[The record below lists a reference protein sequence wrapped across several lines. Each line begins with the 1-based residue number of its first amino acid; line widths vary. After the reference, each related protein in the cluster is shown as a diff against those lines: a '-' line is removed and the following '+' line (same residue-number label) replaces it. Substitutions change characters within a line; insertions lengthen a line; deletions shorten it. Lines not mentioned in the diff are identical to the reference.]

1 MRRDW
6 LLAIVAFALGLAL
19 TAGAQERAAARTL
32 FVFYEQRDK
41 AGGADADVDI
51 YLQRL
56 TEAGRTGWE
65 GHPGSLPVATAK
77 DFETAPAAC
86 EDGAGG
92 AIVAYEYR
100 FASGQDAG
108 DKDIVAQRVDAS
120 GKALWN
126 NGDSPVPVAS
136 SKGTERHPLVVSD
149 GRGGAIVVY
158 EWLGEKKDVDL
169 MAQRVDGQGRLLWGE
184 GQRSVAVA
192 TSPANERRAVAVPDG
207 QGGVIVVFEWE
218 GENGDMDVMAQHISA
233 SGEVLWN
240 EGKRA
245 TDIAATDNPERRPA
259 AISDGAGGVIV
270 AFEFEYA
277 AGEHKGDVDI
287 MAQHLSGD
295 GKLLW
300 SRAKDVCTAKGLER
314 RPVAVSD
321 GMGGVI
327 VACEYEPTQG
337 ENAGDT
343 DVMAQRLNSQGEMM
357 WNQGDRSAIVSSGK
371 FQERI
376 PRALATSDGG
386 AIFVFEVEART
397 GEEAGNVDVMAQRL
411 SATGAMMWNQGDR
424 SATVCTSRWQETGP
438 IVLPD
443 GADGAIAVLT
453 MVGPKGEFEGDE
465 DVDATRLAADGTLS
479 WHEGKKPVDIAA
491 GEALERNPC
500 AVIVAN

>member
-240 EGKRA
+240 EA
-245 TDIAATDNPERRPA
+245 
-259 AISDGAGGVIV
+259 S
-270 AFEFEYA
+270 
-277 AGEHKGDVDI
+277 
-287 MAQHLSGD
+287 
-295 GKLLW
+295 
-300 SRAKDVCTAKGLER
+300 
-314 RPVAVSD
+314 
-321 GMGGVI
+321 
-327 VACEYEPTQG
+327 EPPTSPPR
-337 ENAGDT
+337 T
-343 DVMAQRLNSQGEMM
+343 IP
-357 WNQGDRSAIVSSGK
+357 SA
-371 FQERI
+371 
-376 PRALATSDGG
+376 
-386 AIFVFEVEART
+386 
-397 GEEAGNVDVMAQRL
+397 
-411 SATGAMMWNQGDR
+411 
-424 SATVCTSRWQETGP
+424 
-438 IVLPD
+438 VLPPSRT
-443 GADGAIAVLT
+443 A
-453 MVGPKGEFEGDE
+453 
-465 DVDATRLAADGTLS
+465 RAA
-479 WHEGKKPVDIAA
+479 
-491 GEALERNPC
+491 
-500 AVIVAN
+500 